1 MDPLSLRLFDSRS
14 DLLDLLPPK
23 HTVLTCVGVQTA
35 YAHPGRLDTQLQ
47 TGLVGDTDDI
57 QHPLLFYQITGL
69 PQGYMGG
76 YVYHPQVIVC
86 QHHGV
91 LVRSGVMG
99 IDLGMP
105 VEMVSGKIHGL
116 LVQRVRNGSVYL
128 ARHSQLDD
136 LFHALKS
143 GISTHGIY
151 LAIGKPVPVHQL
163 QMQHIYGAEFIQSL
177 TGSVHLMELQLRV
190 VRHPQRIADALDV
203 AYHQRPAPLVHRG
216 IGQSPDGDLRTAAGG
231 ISHGDP
237 QNRTIHMVNASL

>member
-1 MDPLSLRLFDSRS
+1 M
-14 DLLDLLPPK
+14 
-23 HTVLTCVGVQTA
+23 GVQAA

-47 TGLVGDTDDI
+47 TCLVGNADDV

-69 PQGYMGG
+69 PQRYMGG

-116 LVQRVRNGSVYL
+116 LVQRVRNGSVHL

-136 LFHALKS
+136 LFHALKR
-143 GISTHGIY
+143 GISTHGIH
-151 LAIGKPVPVHQL
+151 LAIGKSVPVHQL
-163 QMQHIYGAEFIQSL
+163 QMQHIYGTEFI
-177 TGSVHLMELQLRV
+177 
-190 VRHPQRIADALDV
+190 
-203 AYHQRPAPLVHRG
+203 
-216 IGQSPDGDLRTAAGG
+216 
-231 ISHGDP
+231 
-237 QNRTIHMVNASL
+237 